1 MEYYEKTEGLKRVV
15 DSLVDGTFS
24 DGGTGIFKELYDSIL
39 KGASWHRPDAY
50 YLMKD
55 FDSYRK
61 AQQKVNDAYKDRMS
75 WAKKCWINMANA
87 GRFSSDRTIEQYAKE
102 IWDIKKIN

>member
-1 MEYYEKTEGLKRVV
+1 
-15 DSLVDGTFS
+15 
-24 DGGTGIFKELYDSIL
+24 
-39 KGASWHRPDAY
+39 
-50 YLMKD
+50 MKD

-87 GRFSSDRTIEQYAKE
+87 GRFSSDRTIEQYAKKFG
-102 IWDIKKIN
+102 ILKKLIKYN